1 VDDSSG
7 SFLQQSIPQS
17 GKLVVP
23 LMSVVE
29 TGREETTASKSSQE
43 HRDVRPKMGRARS
56 STGPLPLAERMS
68 KRSDAVSGMSL
79 ETNGI
84 SIRAFPCDYQQV

>member
-1 VDDSSG
+1 MDDSSG